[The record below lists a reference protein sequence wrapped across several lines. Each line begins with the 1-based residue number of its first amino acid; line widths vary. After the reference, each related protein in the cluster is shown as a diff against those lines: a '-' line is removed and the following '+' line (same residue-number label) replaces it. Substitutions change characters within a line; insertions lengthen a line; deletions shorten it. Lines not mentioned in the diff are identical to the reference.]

1 MTNREIAELVAKFRT
16 PPGLNWEPLADDIE
30 TLLDS
35 KDRGAERVCSGHY
48 GIDGHCLRCGD
59 PIPRS

>member
-1 MTNREIAELVAKFRT
+1 MTNREIAEMIAKFRT

-35 KDRGAERVCSGHY
+35 KDRGAERQRSSGLDKSAQTY
-48 GIDGHCLRCGD
+48 VR
-59 PIPRS
+59 